1 MMGKGCDATKAH
13 YCVNCGTHLEVVG
26 NLRIPTGTF
35 VLLVQSPRRPVRRGL
50 LGMVRRR
57 RRVASR
63 RPGTGRRWTVMTT
76 ITTMLLTTAIMTI
89 TTSTTTTAMVMMA
102 LLLLL
107 LLLRL
112 RLWLLL
118 VVLRRH
124 TESIPMVEQV
134 RANFYVR
141 FHILV
146 VFTGQITTAA
156 GRWFPAPT
164 VDHRSVCTC
173 TFNIVAVAAA
183 TAAAI
188 QSI

>member
-1 MMGKGCDATKAH
+1 M
-13 YCVNCGTHLEVVG
+13 
-26 NLRIPTGTF
+26 
-35 VLLVQSPRRPVRRGL
+35 LLVQSPRRPVRRGL

-112 RLWLLL
+112 RLWLL

-134 RANFYVR
+134 RANLYVR

-164 VDHRSVCTC
+164 VHHRSVCTC